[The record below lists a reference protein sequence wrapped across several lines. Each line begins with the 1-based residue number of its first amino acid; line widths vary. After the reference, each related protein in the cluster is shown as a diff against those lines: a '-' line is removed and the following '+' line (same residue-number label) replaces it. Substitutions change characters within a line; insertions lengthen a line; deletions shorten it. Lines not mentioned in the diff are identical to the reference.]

1 MFHFKQGCCVL
12 TKIGVFNL
20 RYALTF
26 LCASYRS
33 LLMLSSLEVV
43 RLCDVLFLF
52 TAKII
57 PTSKYESYLLQC
69 FRTHHFQNPYMFSS
83 KLGRRIMEGLN
94 LTHLI
99 FIVWCKMRFLIS
111 ITLQCA
117 PYGIGL
123 ILAGRIKGHIQTRF
137 VGKINALS
145 LSSFSKG
152 ILDIGII
159 SSVSSLGIVGVKV
172 GTII

>member
-1 MFHFKQGCCVL
+1 MSWSLGQKGLSYSLAVECHVNSMK
-12 TKIGVFNL
+12 T
-20 RYALTF
+20 RF

-94 LTHLI
+94 VTHLI
-99 FIVWCKMRFLIS
+99 HLVCTNLRFLIS
-111 ITLQCA
+111 SSIQCA
-117 PYGIGL
+117 PNGIGV
-123 ILAGRIKGHIQTRF
+123 ILAGRIKGDMKTRF
-137 VGKINALS
+137 LAWVALCVR
-145 LSSFSKG
+145 LGVCIYKSSKNNRNIFNVRCV
-152 ILDIGII
+152 I
-159 SSVSSLGIVGVKV
+159 S
-172 GTII
+172 